1 MSKKPLAILM
11 LVAIVVSAAG
21 LVWQALATSKWRAT
35 SGYSAAP
42 RATDSTASNLTHPT
56 GPMHLG
62 RVEVVSPA
70 TPGEASYTTRGRIE
84 GMPQAQFRPG
94 GVIYL
99 QLHHEMIPEFVGPTG
114 EVEGMKEMIMDFPTI
129 APGVSWEG
137 LKVGDPVELTFEV
150 RWKSEPRFI
159 LTRLVRLP
167 DDVQLNLSAV
177 ERK

>member
-11 LVAIVVSAAG
+11 LIAILISAAG
-21 LVWQALATSKWRAT
+21 LLWQALATRKPP
-35 SGYSAAP
+35 AA
-42 RATDSTASNLTHPT
+42 ATDAAASSST

-62 RVEVVSPA
+62 RVVVVSPA
-70 TPGEASYTTRGRIE
+70 TAAEASYTTRGRIE
-84 GMPQAQFRPG
+84 GLPEAQFRPG

-99 QLHHEMIPEFVGPTG
+99 QLHHEVIPEFVGPTG

-137 LKVGDPVELTFEV
+137 MKVGDPVELTFEV
-150 RWKSEPRFI
+150 RWKSDPRFI

-167 DDVQLNLSAV
+167 DDVTLNLSAV

>member
-11 LVAIVVSAAG
+11 LIAILISAAG
-21 LVWQALATSKWRAT
+21 LLWQALATRKPP
-35 SGYSAAP
+35 AA
-42 RATDSTASNLTHPT
+42 ATDAAASNST

-70 TPGEASYTTRGRIE
+70 TAAEASYTTRGRIE
-84 GMPQAQFRPG
+84 GLPEAQFRPG

-99 QLHHEMIPEFVGPTG
+99 QLHHEVIPEFVGPTG

-137 LKVGDPVELTFEV
+137 MKVGDPVELTFEV
-150 RWKSEPRFI
+150 RWKSDPRFI
-159 LTRLVRLP
+159 LTRLTRLP
-167 DDVQLNLSAV
+167 DDVTLNLSAV

>member
-11 LVAIVVSAAG
+11 LIAILISAAG
-21 LVWQALATSKWRAT
+21 LLWQALATRKPHAAAT
-35 SGYSAAP
+35 DAAP
-42 RATDSTASNLTHPT
+42 TT
-56 GPMHLG
+56 MHLG

-70 TPGEASYTTRGRIE
+70 TAAEASYTTRGRIE
-84 GMPQAQFRPG
+84 GLPEAQFRPG

-99 QLHHEMIPEFVGPTG
+99 QLHHEVIPEFVGPTG

-137 LKVGDPVELTFEV
+137 MKVGDPVELTFEV
-150 RWKSEPRFI
+150 RWKSDPRFI
-159 LTRLVRLP
+159 LTRLTRLP
-167 DDVQLNLSAV
+167 DDVKLNLSAV